1 MQKYLADT
9 QILIWAII
17 SPSKLPAEVR
27 ILLTSNPIAVSQ
39 ISILE
44 IAIKQK
50 IGKLPELPL
59 DISELYEILSEDGF
73 EVIPLK
79 SDHIAK
85 YGSIP
90 LLANHNDP
98 FDRLLLATA
107 YVESIPIISVDEN
120 FKLYKEIIRLVD
132 F

>member
-50 IGKLPELPL
+50 IGKLP
-59 DISELYEILSEDGF
+59 
-73 EVIPLK
+73 
-79 SDHIAK
+79 
-85 YGSIP
+85 
-90 LLANHNDP
+90 
-98 FDRLLLATA
+98 
-107 YVESIPIISVDEN
+107 
-120 FKLYKEIIRLVD
+120 
-132 F
+132 